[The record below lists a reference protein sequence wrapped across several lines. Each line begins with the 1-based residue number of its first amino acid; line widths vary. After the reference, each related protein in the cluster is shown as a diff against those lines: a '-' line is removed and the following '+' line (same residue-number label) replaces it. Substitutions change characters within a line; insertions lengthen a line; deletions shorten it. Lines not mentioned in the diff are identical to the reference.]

1 MVYVSGSNVLE
12 RRSIWRLSI
21 FSDVFWG
28 IINFVILFFHTM
40 FSPGL
45 TKHGNSYSN
54 SEYRPGG
61 GPPRPPGRRFGRV
74 GRGGG
79 GAPYNPGPPMGG

>member
-12 RRSIWRLSI
+12 NRSIWRLSI

-28 IINFVILFFHTM
+28 MVNFVILFFHTM

-45 TKHGNSYSN
+45 TKHGNSYAS

-74 GRGGG
+74 GGGGG